1 MTTSTPPDAANAREA
16 ANAPEAPEAPEGPE
30 AGDTAGTA
38 PGGADSG
45 QPAGGSAGS
54 GGTGG
59 VGGTGSGGASGSG
72 GADATPEAADAAGAD
87 RDGDDG
93 DGDDVASRV
102 WRGLR
107 LVVLERHE
115 GRKEVVEALGMSFF
129 RIKALRR
136 IAARPSRLS
145 ELAAELGSDRPYLT
159 LVVDDLL
166 KRGLVERDRDP
177 ADRRSKIVTATAEG
191 RAVAARANAIL
202 GTPPPVLRA
211 LPARDL
217 AELERI
223 VSALTAA
230 GG

>member
-1 MTTSTPPDAANAREA
+1 MTTSTP
-16 ANAPEAPEAPEGPE
+16 
-30 AGDTAGTA
+30 DTAGTA
-38 PGGADSG
+38 EVAAVAEMAEVAEAAGTAGTAD
-45 QPAGGSAGS
+45 A
-54 GGTGG
+54 
-59 VGGTGSGGASGSG
+59 
-72 GADATPEAADAAGAD
+72 ADATGSTAGAAGTADATGATAGAASTPGAAGAGD
-87 RDGDDG
+87 PGADPDPGTGTGTDPAAGTGARGDDA
-93 DGDDVASRV
+93 ASRV
-102 WRGLR
+102 WRALR

-145 ELAAELGSDRPYLT
+145 ELATELGSDRPYLT
-159 LVVDDLL
+159 LVVDDLV

-177 ADRRSKIVTATAEG
+177 ADRRSKIVTATPEG

-202 GTPPPVLRA
+202 GTPPPALRA

-223 VSALTAA
+223 VSALAAA

>member
-16 ANAPEAPEAPEGPE
+16 ADATEAPEGPE

-59 VGGTGSGGASGSG
+59 AGGIGSGGASGSG
-72 GADATPEAADAAGAD
+72 GADATPEAADG
-87 RDGDDG
+87 DG

-202 GTPPPVLRA
+202 GTPPRCCA
-211 LPARDL
+211 RCRPATWP
-217 AELERI
+217 
-223 VSALTAA
+223 SWS
-230 GG
+230 GSCQP